1 MKCPKCGRRLVNAGS
16 PLSTTLYCRDCWLAW
31 DIEWLVRFYHTLAAS
46 RRALTMAET
55 ELSDSVCVPCLEV
68 EPGATRAILCP
79 ADCATNR
86 AFAAIKGA
94 RTAMRRAEK
103 GESQ

>member
-1 MKCPKCGRRLVNAGS
+1 MKCPNCQG
-16 PLSTTLYCRDCWLAW
+16 TLIHHSQAHTSVECATCWSRYE
-31 DIEWLVRFYHTLAAS
+31 IEWLVRFYHTLAAC
-46 RRALTMAET
+46 RRALTMAEN
-55 ELSDSVCVPCLEV
+55 ELSDSVCDPCLDT
-68 EPGATRAILCP
+68 EPGATRETLCP

-86 AFAAIKGA
+86 ALATIKGA